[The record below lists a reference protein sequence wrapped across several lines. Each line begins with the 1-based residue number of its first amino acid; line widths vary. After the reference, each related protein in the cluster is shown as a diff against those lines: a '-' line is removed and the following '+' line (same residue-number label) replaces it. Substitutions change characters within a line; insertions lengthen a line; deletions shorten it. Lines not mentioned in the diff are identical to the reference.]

1 MYIVVFGIDKPGMAD
16 VRNEHLQAFR
26 DYLEHHPDHPAVALH
41 HSGPLLS
48 DEGERMIGTHVVIEA
63 PSLEAAKAFVA
74 DSPYARADIF
84 ADAQVREWNWISGRP
99 G

>member
-1 MYIVVFGIDKPGMAD
+1 MYIVVFGTDKPGMAD

-41 HSGPLLS
+41 HSGPMLS

-63 PSLEAAKAFVA
+63 PSLEAARAFVA
-74 DSPYARADIF
+74 DSPFGRADLW
-84 ADAQVREWNWISGRP
+84 AELHVRPWNWLAGKP

>member
-1 MYIVVFGIDKPGMAD
+1 MYIVVFGIDKQGVAD

-63 PSLEAAKAFVA
+63 PSLEAARAFVA
-74 DSPYARADIF
+74 DSPFGRVDLWAELH
-84 ADAQVREWNWISGRP
+84 VRPWNWLAGKP